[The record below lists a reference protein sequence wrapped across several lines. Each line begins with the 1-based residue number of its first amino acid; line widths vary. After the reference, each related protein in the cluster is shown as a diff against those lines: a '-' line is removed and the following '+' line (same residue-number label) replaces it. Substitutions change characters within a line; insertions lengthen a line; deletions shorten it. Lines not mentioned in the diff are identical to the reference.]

1 MSIDTTDNSPTVS
14 TGEPQLSVGMVNW
27 SADDP
32 GSWEPF
38 LQRAEIADAAGID
51 RIAVSD
57 HIVFGER
64 LEEYGRP
71 EIGGQKGGTQPTG
84 PDGHWLE
91 PLTTLSVIAGRT
103 RRVRLA
109 TGILEAALR
118 RPAVLAKAT
127 STLDVLSRGRLD
139 LGVGVGWQRE
149 EYEAAGLDFDARGR
163 QLDHTLEVLQ
173 TLWGQQRASYHSVEL
188 DFDAIHQM
196 PKPLQDGGVPV
207 WVSGTINPRTVSRL
221 ARFGVGWIPW
231 NDEAM
236 DIVNAIPR
244 MREALIAAGR
254 DDVEAV
260 AVMGYLPVMFT
271 DDGTLD
277 AGRTMDFV
285 LPMLSAGVTDFRA
298 FLQLPTDPN
307 QARDLLYPLVEAFR
321 KTVGRAPR

>member
-1 MSIDTTDNSPTVS
+1 MSGEANDTSPTVS
-14 TGEPQLSVGMVNW
+14 TGAPLLSVGMVNW
-27 SADDP
+27 TAEDP
-32 GSWEPF
+32 VSWEPF

-103 RRVRLA
+103 QRVRLA

-118 RPAVLAKAT
+118 RPAVLAKTT
-127 STLDVLSRGRLD
+127 STLDVLSGGRLD

-149 EYEAAGLDFDARGR
+149 EYEAAGLDFDTRGR

-173 TLWGQQRASYHSVEL
+173 TLWREQRASYHSAEL

-196 PKPLQDGGVPV
+196 PKPVRDGAVPV

-236 DIVNAIPR
+236 DIVNAIPGCATR
-244 MREALIAAGR
+244 SPMQAGTTSKR
-254 DDVEAV
+254 
-260 AVMGYLPVMFT
+260 L
-271 DDGTLD
+271 
-277 AGRTMDFV
+277 R
-285 LPMLSAGVTDFRA
+285 
-298 FLQLPTDPN
+298 
-307 QARDLLYPLVEAFR
+307 
-321 KTVGRAPR
+321 